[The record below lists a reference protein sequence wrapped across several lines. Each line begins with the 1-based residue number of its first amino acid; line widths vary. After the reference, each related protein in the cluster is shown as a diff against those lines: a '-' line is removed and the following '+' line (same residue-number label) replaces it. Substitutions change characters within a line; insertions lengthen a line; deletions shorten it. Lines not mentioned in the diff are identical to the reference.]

1 MSEKFSVREFSES
14 CLRTASGMQEK
25 AFARSSWGPRT
36 GTAFCLS
43 SCFLYTFMSVMS
55 KALIRISNVFKG
67 DLNCFARDKD
77 VKYLQI
83 DLKQYPFEL
92 SRSSYVVASN
102 ALARESSSNKYRDDD
117 ASSISSVST
126 NATMDNIPGPGRT
139 IDTYIYQFFGRKLE
153 RFIFRISIS
162 SFSPDKIVQC
172 LCIDGSGPWP
182 PGQSPLGDV
191 IQAISADRNLCCEPR
206 ARVAGV
212 KSLVKQSQ

>member
-1 MSEKFSVREFSES
+1 
-14 CLRTASGMQEK
+14 
-25 AFARSSWGPRT
+25 
-36 GTAFCLS
+36 
-43 SCFLYTFMSVMS
+43 MSVIS
-55 KALIRISNVFKG
+55 KALVRISNVIKG
-67 DLNCFARDKD
+67 DLNSSAPDKD
-77 VKYLQI
+77 AKYLLI
-83 DLKQYPFEL
+83 DFKQYPIEF
-92 SRSSYVVASN
+92 SRSSY
-102 ALARESSSNKYRDDD
+102 ALACDARESSSNKQRDDD

-162 SFSPDKIVQC
+162 SLSPDKIVQC

-182 PGQSPLGDV
+182 PGQLPLGNV
-191 IQAISADRNLCCEPR
+191 IQAISADRNLCCEPG